1 MDEEVPNNTMKE
13 MVSAGGIEARIFVI
27 RGLKVM
33 IDRDL
38 AELYGVP
45 TKVLKQA
52 VKRNGERFPT
62 GFTFRLSRREVR
74 ELVTN
79 CDQFRTLKHASAAP
93 LAFTEYGVAMLSSV
107 LRSGRAIRINIR
119 IIQAFI
125 RLRRLSGARKEIAA
139 KVEELEKKVRGHD
152 RRFDEVFDALRG
164 LLGSGEEP
172 RRVIG
177 FRPEASEGTRGA
189 RKSGLRGG
197 VAQAS

>member
-1 MDEEVPNNTMKE
+1 
-13 MVSAGGIEARIFVI
+13 
-27 RGLKVM
+27 M

-177 FRPEASEGTRGA
+177 FGGSLGRNYGSSEIRA
-189 RKSGLRGG
+189 KWCRSGLMRNT
-197 VAQAS
+197 ALPIEALRYE